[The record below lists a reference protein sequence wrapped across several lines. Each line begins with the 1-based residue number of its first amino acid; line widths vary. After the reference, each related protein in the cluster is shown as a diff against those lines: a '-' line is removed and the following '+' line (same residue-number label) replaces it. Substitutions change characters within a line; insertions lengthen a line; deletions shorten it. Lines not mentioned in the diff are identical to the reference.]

1 MLLGFVDDNFNYR
14 VFNLDTNR
22 ISISHNVFF
31 QEDVFPFKRIVPP
44 PVVVEEEERI
54 EPHVTVQAPST
65 HDPHPTD
72 DDELLGVP
80 QSELRSSTETIPP
93 GQLATPHSPPIE
105 EFPPPPVSAPP
116 ETADIPRQSTR
127 ERVQPSRFKPGNYS
141 ITLSPRR
148 LASLAQAQTL
158 RHTFRQYSSAFIE
171 PSDEFD
177 TYPFANTTTARLLD
191 EPRTYSEAM

>member
-1 MLLGFVDDNFNYR
+1 MLLGFVDNNFNYR

-105 EFPPPPVSAPP
+105 EFPPPQYR
-116 ETADIPRQSTR
+116 PRQKQLIFLDNRHANVYSLHDSNLEIT
-127 ERVQPSRFKPGNYS
+127 PSLFHPVG
-141 ITLSPRR
+141 
-148 LASLAQAQTL
+148 
-158 RHTFRQYSSAFIE
+158 
-171 PSDEFD
+171 
-177 TYPFANTTTARLLD
+177 
-191 EPRTYSEAM
+191 